1 MNIQKIGTG
10 LLVLGIFG
18 IAVSFLAD
26 FLPNGKPGIQ
36 SAQILGMEISI
47 ILIVVGIWILLSDP
61 TEEIS
66 PGKLF
71 RDYVDRILNLPA
83 VVWVVIGFVIVY
95 ILFFISPMFLNTT
108 LRMRYFVT
116 YLPDRYPIGNDLIAI
131 IDLIKGWFFNH
142 QSPYAVQFYPPFTY
156 VFFAPLLLLD
166 NYPLLYRY
174 FTFFSLICYFV
185 LTLLLPVKMI
195 QKQSIPTLILIFVTG
210 LLSYGLQFELERGQY
225 NVFTFLLCLWAIHIF
240 HNDKKHRM
248 IAYLLFSIS
257 IQLKLY
263 PAIFIVMFVD
273 DWKDWKNNILRF
285 LKLGIFNLLLLFVM
299 GYQIFLDFVR
309 SVSAQLSVPG
319 WEWNGN
325 HSIKAFVEAL
335 KRDGLNVLAPG
346 SVEAIRQNPEPLSN
360 VLLAIFLLAF
370 ALAIF
375 ISARK
380 ETQGIDTYL
389 LLTCM
394 IGALI
399 IPISNDYTLSIL
411 SAPMA
416 LFLCSIPAMKNKS
429 RQLISIAL
437 TLGIATAYFSTLIPF
452 KYKPYFLSNTFP
464 LLFIILILSTILNL
478 FQFRDSKTDTVSQ
491 QPREA

>member
-1 MNIQKIGTG
+1 
-10 LLVLGIFG
+10 
-18 IAVSFLAD
+18 
-26 FLPNGKPGIQ
+26 
-36 SAQILGMEISI
+36 
-47 ILIVVGIWILLSDP
+47 
-61 TEEIS
+61 
-66 PGKLF
+66 
-71 RDYVDRILNLPA
+71 
-83 VVWVVIGFVIVY
+83 
-95 ILFFISPMFLNTT
+95 
-108 LRMRYFVT
+108 
-116 YLPDRYPIGNDLIAI
+116 
-131 IDLIKGWFFNH
+131 
-142 QSPYAVQFYPPFTY
+142 
-156 VFFAPLLLLD
+156 
-166 NYPLLYRY
+166 
-174 FTFFSLICYFV
+174 
-185 LTLLLPVKMI
+185 
-195 QKQSIPTLILIFVTG
+195 
-210 LLSYGLQFELERGQY
+210 
-225 NVFTFLLCLWAIHIF
+225 
-240 HNDKKHRM
+240 M